1 MLTRLRLERFK
12 SWYDTGDIALA
23 PITGLFGANS
33 SGKTSLIQSL
43 LLLKQTADSRDRSSI
58 FHFGDGRTYTDLGDF
73 QSVIHGRYATS
84 TMKLA
89 LDWERPKRKPIEIHD
104 TDTDRRVVRSGRM
117 GFEVASRQVESSSG
131 MSLAVEEMSY
141 RAGDAVF
148 GMGRIARDERRSP
161 DAKYDLFASAS
172 FPDGTEFEFKRRRGH
187 PWKVFPPSK
196 CYGFS
201 DRVRA
206 SFQNA
211 GFLPDLEFALEEC
224 MDGMYYVGPL
234 RVPPQRRYVWVG
246 EQPDHVGQEGER
258 AVQAIL
264 AAEKRGDR
272 IGRGRGRPKA
282 TLEEYTA
289 HWLRELGLIHEF
301 RVVPI
306 SEDRRVFE
314 VRIRKSSN
322 PKTTEVLITDVGFGV
337 SQVLPVI
344 VQCFYVPKGSTVIF
358 EQPDI
363 HLHPSVQAG
372 LADVFI
378 DAWKKRGVQI
388 IVESHSEHLLNRL
401 QRRIAEEGVS
411 QDDVG
416 LFFCWAGDSDRASS
430 LTHLDLDA
438 YGNTKNWPKDF
449 FGDRFGE
456 VVAMNE
462 AAMKRQGDSG

>member
-1 MLTRLRLERFK
+1 MLTRLRLKRFK

-58 FHFGDGRTYTDLGDF
+58 FQFGGSRTYTDLGDF
-73 QSVIHGRYATS
+73 ESVIHGHYATS
-84 TMKLA
+84 TMKID
-89 LDWERPKRKPIEIHD
+89 LDWKRPKQKPIEIHD
-104 TDTDRRVVRSGRM
+104 TDTDRRVVRSDRM

-161 DAKYDLFASAS
+161 NAKYDLFAEAA
-172 FPDGTEFEFKRRRGH
+172 FPDGTEFEFKRRRGR
-187 PWKVFPPSK
+187 PWEVFPPSK

-211 GFLPDLEFALEEC
+211 GFLSDLEFALEEC
-224 MDGMYYVGPL
+224 MGGMYYVGPL
-234 RVPPQRRYVWVG
+234 RVPPERRYTWVG
-246 EQPDHVGQEGER
+246 EQPDHVGQAGER

-322 PKTTEVLITDVGFGV
+322 PKSTEVLITDVGFGI

-344 VQCFYVPKGSTVIF
+344 VQCFYVPEGSTVIF

-378 DAWKKRGVQI
+378 DTWKKRGVQI
-388 IVESHSEHLLNRL
+388 IVESHSEHLLRRL

-416 LFFCWAGDSDRASS
+416 LFFCCAGDSDRASS
-430 LTHLDLDA
+430 LTPLELDT
-438 YGNTKNWPKDF
+438 YGNISNWPKEF
-449 FGDRFGE
+449 FRDQFDE
-456 VVAMNE
+456 I
-462 AAMKRQGDSG
+462 AAMADASMARQRYTR

>member
-33 SGKTSLIQSL
+33 SGKTSLIQAL

-73 QSVIHGRYATS
+73 ESVIHGHYATS
-84 TMKLA
+84 KMKLA
-89 LDWERPKRKPIEIHD
+89 LGWTQSPQIEIRD
-104 TDTDRRVVRSGRM
+104 TNTDRRVVRSDRM

-131 MSLAVEEMSY
+131 MSLAVEEMEY
-141 RAGDAVF
+141 HVGDAVF
-148 GMGRIARDERRSP
+148 GMRRIPREERP
-161 DAKYDLFASAS
+161 NPNAKYDLFTE
-172 FPDGTEFEFKRRRGH
+172 GTEFEFDRSRGR
-187 PWKVFPPSK
+187 PRALIPPSK
-196 CYGFS
+196 CYGFP
-201 DRVRA
+201 DRLRA

-211 GFLPDLEFALEEC
+211 GFLSDLEFALEEC
-224 MDGMYYVGPL
+224 MGGMYYVGPL
-234 RVPPQRRYVWVG
+234 RAPPQRRYVWVG
-246 EQPDHVGQEGER
+246 QQPDHVGQEGEHT
-258 AVQAIL
+258 VQAIL

-272 IGRGRGRPKA
+272 ISRGRGKRKA

-289 HWLRELGLIHEF
+289 HWLRDLGLIQEF
-301 RVVPI
+301 HVVPI

-314 VRIRKSSN
+314 VRVRKSSN
-322 PKTTEVLITDVGFGV
+322 PKSAEVLITDVGFGV
-337 SQVLPVI
+337 SQVLPVL
-344 VQCFYVPKGSTVIF
+344 VQCFYVPEGSTVVF

-388 IVESHSEHLLNRL
+388 IVESHSEHLLRRL
-401 QRRIAEEGVS
+401 QRRIAEEGIP

-416 LFFCWAGDSDRASS
+416 LFFCSAGDRASR
-430 LTHLDLDA
+430 LMPLELDT
-438 YGNTKNWPKDF
+438 YGNISNWPKEF
-449 FGDRFGE
+449 FRDQFDE
-456 VVAMNE
+456 I
-462 AAMKRQGDSG
+462 AAMADAAMTRQGYKT

>member
-43 LLLKQTADSRDRSSI
+43 LLLKQTADSRDRTSV
-58 FHFGDGRTYTDLGDF
+58 FQFGGSRTYTDLGDF
-73 QSVIHGRYATS
+73 QSVIHGHYATS

-89 LDWERPKRKPIEIHD
+89 LGWTRPKPIEIHD
-104 TDTDRRVVRSGRM
+104 TDTDRRVVRSDRM
-117 GFEVASRQVESSSG
+117 GFKVASRQVKSSSG

-148 GMGRIARDERRSP
+148 GMERVARSP
-161 DAKYDLFASAS
+161 DAEYDLFAAAP
-172 FPDGTEFEFKRRRGH
+172 FPDGTEFEFKRRRGRR
-187 PWKVFPPSK
+187 WKVLPPSK

-201 DRVRA
+201 DRVRS

-211 GFLPDLEFALEEC
+211 GFLSDLEFALEEC
-224 MDGMYYVGPL
+224 MGSMYYVGPL
-234 RVPPQRRYVWVG
+234 RVPPERRYTWVG
-246 EQPDHVGQEGER
+246 EQPDHVGQVGEHT
-258 AVQAIL
+258 VQAIL
-264 AAEKRGDR
+264 AAEKREER
-272 IGRGRGRPKA
+272 IGRGRGRRQA

-289 HWLRELGLIHEF
+289 YWLRELGLIHEF

-322 PKTTEVLITDVGFGV
+322 PKAAEALITDVGFGV

-344 VQCFYVPKGSTVIF
+344 VQCFYVPEGSTVIF

-388 IVESHSEHLLNRL
+388 IVESHSEHLFNRL
-401 QRRIAEEGVS
+401 QRRIAEKCITEKGIS
-411 QDDVG
+411 HDDVG

-430 LTHLDLDA
+430 LTHLELDT
-438 YGNTKNWPKDF
+438 YGNIRNWPKDF
-449 FGDRFGE
+449 FGDQFGE
-456 VVAMNE
+456 I
-462 AAMKRQGDSG
+462 AAMADAAMTRQEYTT